1 MFDRHF
7 FFLFD
12 RLKITKSERTTIMSI
27 SVLLLIV
34 SLGAASIE
42 PSHTFDD
49 AFYAK
54 TDSLFSVYQTIRA
67 SEHAEIMAR
76 YETTNSDNT
85 PELMALTLNPQN
97 DTQKSTI
104 TTKAV
109 ASKATAKN
117 PDPQSIVLNLA
128 TQQEL
133 SRLPGIGPKTAEA
146 IIDYRRE
153 NGPFQDASHIMRVKG
168 IGSKKWEQIRPYLRL
183 NE

>member
-1 MFDRHF
+1 MLDRHF

-12 RLKITKSERTTIMSI
+12 KIKITKSERTTIMSI

-34 SLGAASIE
+34 SLGAATIE
-42 PSHTFDD
+42 PNQQFDD
-49 AFYAK
+49 SFYEK

-67 SEHAEIMAR
+67 TEHAEIMAR
-76 YETTNSDNT
+76 YETNGTGNT
-85 PELMALTLNPQN
+85 PELGALTSNPQN
-97 DTQKSTI
+97 DTQEPTI

-109 ASKATAKN
+109 ASKSTAKN

-133 SRLPGIGPKTAEA
+133 SRLPGIGPKTADA
-146 IIDYRRE
+146 ILEYRRE
-153 NGPFQDASHIMRVKG
+153 HGPFQDLSHITRVKG